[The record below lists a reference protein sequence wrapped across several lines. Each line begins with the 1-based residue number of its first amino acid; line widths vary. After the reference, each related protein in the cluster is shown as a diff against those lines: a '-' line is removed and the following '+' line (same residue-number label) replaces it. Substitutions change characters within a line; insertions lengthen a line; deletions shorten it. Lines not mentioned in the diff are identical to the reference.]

1 MSHRIK
7 FNNPFIKVSL
17 NPIKLLPPSQS
28 FPLKLNAQLTWH
40 TEDIP
45 VLVPIIR
52 PMSPRTVANTKP
64 GRLLANLRV
73 LPLVLVHLGAV
84 LLALLLQLVRQLSH
98 GEPRLAAD
106 QVLLQC
112 IVDKLVLFHVFNK
125 ALTRLPQLLQVPEQ
139 VERLLLLGQL

>member
-1 MSHRIK
+1 MS
-7 FNNPFIKVSL
+7 S
-17 NPIKLLPPSQS
+17 
-28 FPLKLNAQLTWH
+28 
-40 TEDIP
+40 
-45 VLVPIIR
+45 
-52 PMSPRTVANTKP
+52 RTVANTKP

-106 QVLLQC
+106 QVLLQRV
-112 IVDKLVLFHVFNK
+112 VDELVLFHVFNK